1 MESDIDLNEN
11 EIHCWL
17 VKTDQFS
24 PSLLVED
31 LKFLPCNERQRI
43 DKCECLNNKN
53 EMILARVML
62 RYALSLYEDVP
73 PEQWQFDFGR
83 NGKPRAST
91 EQLRIQFNISH
102 SGGVVAI
109 AICRNHEIGIDVE
122 KIVDDKMLLD
132 LAFRYFSP
140 SEYADICAHGQSQIV
155 RFFEYWTLK
164 ESFSKANG
172 AGLYIPLNLFN
183 FSIGVSSY
191 DNRINRNIQTTQK
204 GSNIAF
210 RVGRIGW

>member
-1 MESDIDLNEN
+1 MKM
-11 EIHCWL
+11 C
-17 VKTDQFS
+17 
-24 PSLLVED
+24 
-31 LKFLPCNERQRI
+31 RQ
-43 DKCECLNNKN
+43 NNGN
-53 EMILARVML
+53 LILAGMVNQEHL
-62 RYALSLYEDVP
+62 PNNYGYSLILATV
-73 PEQWQFDFGR
+73 
-83 NGKPRAST
+83 
-91 EQLRIQFNISH
+91 
-102 SGGVVAI
+102 GGVVAI